1 MEEKVSE
8 INSELT
14 KARQELEKLRAE
26 RIRIRQLETQTNEKL
41 VEVHNKLLQAG
52 VDQRESERE
61 VRLKETL
68 ANLQRLFP
76 GVRGRVIDLCKP
88 TQRKYETAVEVV
100 LGRNVDAIVVDEEKT
115 AIALQLKRMLQALRS
130 LRQEPDDP
138 FVGTYLTVFY
148 LKVHC

>member
-1 MEEKVSE
+1 M
-8 INSELT
+8 
-14 KARQELEKLRAE
+14 
-26 RIRIRQLETQTNEKL
+26 
-41 VEVHNKLLQAG
+41 HNKLLQAG

-100 LGRNVDAIVVDEEKT
+100 WGRNVDAIVVDEEKT
-115 AIALQLKRMLQALRS
+115 AIDCIEVTKKS
-130 LRQEPDDP
+130 LSCLFDW
-138 FVGTYLTVFY
+138 FITFY
-148 LKVHC
+148 ST